1 VKTNLAKGSY
11 IIVVYWQIK
20 LFRFFDQV
28 PIFLKKIYFV
38 CCWMEIV
45 LLLI

>member
-1 VKTNLAKGSY
+1 MVSLAKGFY
-11 IIVVYWQIK
+11 IRLIAVYWQIK

-28 PIFLKKIYFV
+28 PIFFKKYMPEGN
-38 CCWMEIV
+38 C